1 MCIFKVKA
9 HADNLEKTASFP
21 GWPLPSTPTLS
32 FTFDLQADL
41 VFSFAQDVGGNTGV
55 DALVL
60 FADHLD
66 FQTAVLVDMVVATI
80 QVASLPI
87 LKPHD
92 TAEEHTTH

>member
-1 MCIFKVKA
+1 MRR
-9 HADNLEKTASFP
+9 
-21 GWPLPSTPTLS
+21 WLPCPPHPSLYLATLS

-41 VFSFAQDVGGNTGV
+41 VLSFAQDVGGNTGV

-87 LKPHD
+87 LKPHNRAAGH
-92 TAEEHTTH
+92 TAY